1 MTRQIKMI
9 AGLLA
14 TTSVAGLVVAA
25 FPQISLAG
33 QKHTYD
39 PILVQRYNSGCVE
52 KVTGKGYTPAQAKQ
66 MCSCSMSNMQTKLSE
81 NEAISLLIKSQ
92 FSFSK
97 DKDTGLPTSLS
108 PYFVGCKA

>member
-33 QKHTYD
+33 QKHTYA

-66 MCSCSMSNMQTKLSE
+66 MCSCSMSNMQSQLNE

-97 DKDTGLPTSLS
+97 DKATGLPTSLS